1 MRRAIATTLV
11 ALAAALLV
19 TAAVHAAEPKEIPV
33 TIENNKF
40 SPDEIRVKANE
51 PFVLVV
57 TNKDK
62 TAEEFESKV
71 LKIEKVVPPGQTL
84 KIRVRA
90 LKPGTYPFV
99 GDFHQATAKGRI
111 IAE

>member
-1 MRRAIATTLV
+1 MDRLEVVGSGAETHE
-11 ALAAALLV
+11 AAGSICEA
-19 TAAVHAAEPKEIPV
+19 K
-33 TIENNKF
+33 
-40 SPDEIRVKANE
+40 
-51 PFVLVV
+51 
-57 TNKDK
+57 
-62 TAEEFESKV
+62 EFESKI

-84 KIRVRA
+84 KIRVRS